1 MSSTARSASPTG
13 ELPAFARDSDTIAS
27 AWALALETY
36 RANGGGNI
44 AADVEHVAITAR
56 LLHDAGADDATVATA
71 VLHDL
76 IEDTGVDRSVIA
88 ARVGEEIA
96 RRVDALTE
104 RPELDS
110 YPERKAEL
118 RARGIEAGREVAAVM
133 AADKLAR
140 ATRAAGGR
148 LRPEKLRH
156 YQATLEQLRDAYPD
170 LPLLGQLGEAI
181 ERLKPADAT
190 KTVETIDPQHFIN
203 RELSWLDFNERV
215 LQLAEDAHQPLLER
229 AKFCAIY
236 SSNLDE
242 FFMVRVA
249 GVHDQVDA
257 GIEATSSDGI
267 PPDELLRAIA
277 ARVLELGARQAAVY
291 QEVLLPSLAE
301 HGIRIVD
308 WDALDE
314 PEREQ
319 LRARFEREVFPAL
332 TPLAV
337 GPAQP
342 FPYISNLSLSLAVL
356 VRDPETDQTRFAR
369 VKVPKEGL
377 PRFVQIGEGART
389 LVPMESVIAA
399 HLEQLF
405 RGMEIVAHA
414 VFRVTRDADFTV
426 SDEADD
432 LLEAVEA
439 QLRRRR
445 FGEVVRLEVSAGIDP
460 TLRARLAAE
469 LSIEESDVY
478 EVAGLLDYADLWQVV
493 KLPGFRE
500 LRNAPWTPVMPP
512 EFVEDGKKPA
522 DLFRQLRKR
531 DLLVHHPYD
540 SFSTVEQF
548 VQQAVADPKVL
559 AIKQTVYRTSDDS
572 PLVPALIRAAERGK
586 QAVGLV
592 ELKARFDERQNITWA
607 RALEQAGVHVTFGMP
622 GLKTH
627 AKAVLVVRREGDG
640 VRHYAHIG
648 TGNYHAG
655 TAHLY
660 TDFGLFTADDEI
672 TAEIA
677 ELFNQLTGY
686 SKPDGYERV
695 LVAPLNLRDRII
707 EQIDLTIAAHT
718 PERPARIAM
727 KMNSLVDTA
736 CIRALFRASQA
747 GVRVELNVRG
757 ACCLRPGVSGV
768 SENIRVVSIVGRF
781 LEHSRIYA
789 FQRDGET
796 SIFMGSADLMPRNLD
811 SRVEL
816 VVPVQDADARAEV
829 LDTLERCLADTEN
842 AWDLRA
848 DGTWKHRRVQPG
860 DERRD
865 VQAELMRTHLARA
878 EHVEA

>member
-1 MSSTARSASPTG
+1 MSSTAGPAATAS
-13 ELPAFARDSDTIAS
+13 ELPAFARDSDTIAN
-27 AWALALETY
+27 AWALALDTY
-36 RANGGGNI
+36 RSNGGGNV
-44 AADVEHVAITAR
+44 AADVEHAAITAR
-56 LLHDAGADDATVATA
+56 LLHDAGGDDATIATA

-76 IEDTGVDRSVIA
+76 IEDTGVDRGVIA
-88 ARVGEEIA
+88 ERMGDEIA

-104 RPELDS
+104 RPQIDA
-110 YPERKAEL
+110 YADRKAEL
-118 RARGIEAGREVAAVM
+118 RKRGIAAGRDVAAVM

-156 YQATLEQLRDAYPD
+156 YQATLAQLRDAFPD
-170 LPLLGQLGEAI
+170 LPLLQPLGEAI
-181 ERLKPADAT
+181 ERLKPADAS
-190 KTVETIDPQHFIN
+190 KIVETADPAHFIN

-215 LQLAEDAHQPLLER
+215 LQLAEDSHQPLLER
-229 AKFCAIY
+229 AKFSAIY

-242 FFMVRVA
+242 WFMVRVA
-249 GVHDQVDA
+249 GVHEKVDA
-257 GIEATSSDGI
+257 GIEATSADGM
-267 PPDELLRAIA
+267 PPPELLRAIGE
-277 ARVLELGARQAAVY
+277 RVRELSARQSALY
-291 QEVLLPSLAE
+291 QQTLLPALAE

-308 WDALDE
+308 WESLDE
-314 PEREQ
+314 DERQ
-319 LRARFEREVFPAL
+319 QVDARFEREVFPAL

-356 VRDPETDQTRFAR
+356 VRDPESDQTRFAR

-377 PRFVQIGEGART
+377 PRFVQIGDGART
-389 LVPMESVIAA
+389 LVPMETVIAA
-399 HLEQLF
+399 HLDQLF
-405 RGMEIVAHA
+405 RGMEIVTHA

-439 QLRRRR
+439 ELRRRR

-460 TLRARLAAE
+460 LLRARLTAD
-469 LSIEESDVY
+469 LSIEDSDVY
-478 EVAGLLDYADLWQVV
+478 EVEGLLDYADLWQVA

-500 LRNAPWTPVMPP
+500 LRDPPWTPVMPP
-512 EFVEDGKKPA
+512 EFVEDGKQKS
-522 DLFRQLRKR
+522 LFSQIRDR

-540 SFSTVEQF
+540 SFATVEQF
-548 VQQAVADPKVL
+548 VKQAVADPKVL

-607 RALEQAGVHVTFGMP
+607 RALEQAGVHVTFGTP

-627 AKAVLVVRREGDG
+627 AKAVLVVRREGNG
-640 VRHYAHIG
+640 VKHYAHVG

-660 TDFGLFTADDEI
+660 TDFGLFTANDEI

-686 SKPDGYERV
+686 SKPEAFEHV
-695 LVAPLNLRDRII
+695 LVAPTNLRERIV

-718 PERPARIAM
+718 PEQPGRIAM
-727 KMNSLVDTA
+727 KMNSLVDPA
-736 CIRALFRASQA
+736 CIRALYRASQA
-747 GVRVELNVRG
+747 GVRVDLNVRS

-789 FQRDGET
+789 FERGGET
-796 SIFMGSADLMPRNLD
+796 SVFIGSADLMPRNLD
-811 SRVEL
+811 ARVEL
-816 VVPVQDADARAEV
+816 VVPVLEVDAREQV
-829 LDTLERCLADTEN
+829 IDSLERCLADTEN
-842 AWDLRA
+842 AWDLQA
-848 DGTWKHRRVQPG
+848 DGSWVHRRVKPG
-860 DERRD
+860 DERHD
-865 VQAELMRTHLARA
+865 VQAELMRVHLARA

>member
-1 MSSTARSASPTG
+1 MSSTARSAPASS
-13 ELPAFARDSDTIAS
+13 ELPAFARDSDTIAN

-36 RANGGGNI
+36 RAAGGGNI
-44 AADVEHVAITAR
+44 AADVEHAAITAR
-56 LLHDAGADDATVATA
+56 LLHDAGGDDVTIATA

-88 ARVGEEIA
+88 ERLGEEIA

-104 RPELDS
+104 RPELES

-118 RARGIEAGREVAAVM
+118 RTRGIEAGREVAAVM

-156 YQATLEQLRDAYPD
+156 YQATLAQLRDAYPD

-190 KTVETIDPQHFIN
+190 KTVETADPAHFIN

-215 LQLAEDAHQPLLER
+215 LQLAEDAHQQLLER

-257 GIEATSSDGI
+257 GIEATSADGM
-267 PPDELLRAIA
+267 PPDELLKAIA
-277 ARVLELGARQAAVY
+277 ARVRELGTRQAAVY
-291 QEVLLPSLAE
+291 QDVLLPSLAE
-301 HGIRIVD
+301 HGIRIVA
-308 WDALDE
+308 WEALDAQ
-314 PEREQ
+314 EREQ
-319 LRARFEREVFPAL
+319 VDARFEREVFPAL

-356 VRDPETDQTRFAR
+356 VRDPESEQTRFAR

-399 HLEQLF
+399 HLQQLF

-445 FGEVVRLEVSAGIDP
+445 FGEVVRLEVSAGADP

-469 LSIEESDVY
+469 LSVDEADVY

-500 LRNAPWTPVMPP
+500 LRDAPWTPVMPP
-512 EFVEDGKKPA
+512 EFVEDGKGVN
-522 DLFRQLRKR
+522 LFARLRR
-531 DLLVHHPYD
+531 GDLLVHHPYD

-548 VQQAVADPKVL
+548 VQQAVSDPRVL

-627 AKAVLVVRREGDG
+627 AKAVLIVRREGNG
-640 VRHYAHIG
+640 VKHYAHVG

-660 TDFGLFTADDEI
+660 TDFGLFTADDAI

-686 SKPDGYERV
+686 SKPEGYERV

-718 PERPARIAM
+718 PQQPGRIKM
-727 KMNSLVDTA
+727 KMNSLVDPA

-747 GVRVELNVRG
+747 GVGVELNVRG

-768 SENIRVVSIVGRF
+768 SENIRVVSVVGRF

-789 FQRDGET
+789 FEREGET

-816 VVPVQDADARAEV
+816 VVPVEDADARAQV
-829 LDTLERCLADTEN
+829 LDTLDRCLADTEN
-842 AWDLRA
+842 AWDLSA
-848 DGTWKHRRVQPG
+848 DGAWKHRRVQPG

-865 VQAELMRTHLARA
+865 VQAELMRVHLARA

>member
-1 MSSTARSASPTG
+1 MSSTVRPTG
-13 ELPAFARDSDTIAS
+13 ATNELPSFARGSDTIAN

-36 RANGGGNI
+36 RNNGGNV
-44 AADVEHVAITAR
+44 AADVEHAAITAR
-56 LLHDAGADDATVATA
+56 LLHDADADDPTVATA

-88 ARVGEEIA
+88 ERMGEEIA

-104 RPELDS
+104 RPELED
-110 YPERKAEL
+110 YAERKAEL
-118 RARGIEAGREVAAVM
+118 RARGIEAGREVADVM

-156 YQATLEQLRDAYPD
+156 YQATLSQLREAYPD
-170 LPLLGQLGEAI
+170 LALLGPLGEAI
-181 ERLKPADAT
+181 DRLKPADAS
-190 KTVETIDPQHFIN
+190 KTVEPADPRHFIN

-215 LQLAEDAHQPLLER
+215 LQLAEDAQAKLLER
-229 AKFCAIY
+229 IKFCAIY

-257 GIEATSSDGI
+257 GIDATSADGI
-267 PPDELLRAIA
+267 PPEELLTQIA
-277 ARVLELGARQAAVY
+277 ARVRELGARQSDVY
-291 QEVLLPSLAE
+291 LRVLMPSLDE
-301 HGIRIVD
+301 HGIRIVA
-308 WDALDE
+308 WDALREDE
-314 PEREQ
+314 
-319 LRARFEREVFPAL
+319 RAEVDVRFEREVFPAL

-356 VRDPETDQTRFAR
+356 VRDPDTDQTRFAR
-369 VKVPKEGL
+369 VKVPKDGL
-377 PRFVQIGEGART
+377 PRFLQIGEGKRT
-389 LVPMESVIAA
+389 LVPMESIISG

-405 RGMEIVAHA
+405 RGMEIVAHG

-439 QLRRRR
+439 ELRRRR

-460 TLRARLAAE
+460 VLRARLAAE
-469 LSIEESDVY
+469 LSVEEDDVY
-478 EVAGLLDYADLWQVV
+478 EVEGLLDLVDLWQVA
-493 KLPGFRE
+493 KLPGFRD
-500 LRNAPWTPVMPP
+500 LRDQPWTPVMPP
-512 EFVEDGKKPA
+512 EFIEDGKQRS
-522 DLFRQLRKR
+522 LFAQLRDK
-531 DLLVHHPYD
+531 DILVHHPYD
-540 SFSTVEQF
+540 SFATVEQF
-548 VQQAVADPKVL
+548 VKQAVADPKVL

-592 ELKARFDERQNITWA
+592 ELKARFDERQNIMWA

-660 TDFGLFTADDEI
+660 TDFGLFTADDAI
-672 TAEIA
+672 TSEIA
-677 ELFNQLTGY
+677 DLFNQLTGY
-686 SKPDGYERV
+686 MKPEDYETV
-695 LVAPLNLRDRII
+695 LVAPYNLRERLL
-707 EQIDLTIAAHT
+707 EQIHLTIASHS
-718 PERPARIAM
+718 PEHPARIAM
-727 KMNSLVDTA
+727 KMNSLVDAA
-736 CIRALFRASQA
+736 CIKALYRASMA

-757 ACCLRPGVSGV
+757 ACCLRPGVSGL

-789 FQRDGET
+789 FEREGET
-796 SIFMGSADLMPRNLD
+796 SVFMGSADLMPRNLD

-816 VVPVQDADARAEV
+816 VIPVKAPAAREEV

-842 AWDLRA
+842 AWDLEP
-848 DGTWKHRRVQPG
+848 DGTWRHRRVQPG
-860 DERRD
+860 DERRN
-865 VQAELMRTHLARA
+865 VQAELMRAHLARA